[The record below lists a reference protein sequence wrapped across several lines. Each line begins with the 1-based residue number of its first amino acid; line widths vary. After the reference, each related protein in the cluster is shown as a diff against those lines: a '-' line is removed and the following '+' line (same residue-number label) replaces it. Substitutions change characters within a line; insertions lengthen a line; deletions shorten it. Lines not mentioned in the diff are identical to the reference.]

1 MSSLS
6 NISSNKNVLL
16 DNIQISNLFKIF
28 DTLPFEPK
36 NENEIWYIINKDF
49 IDNLRNY
56 ESGKNTS
63 YDSLINNKIFIEDCD
78 SDVNIRTRLL
88 KEYENGNGISFVLY
102 PEKAIEILEKHF
114 QFDVKIPRSVYQH
127 KTKRKDKIIFKVDI
141 QPLKVVVYSKNTN
154 EHSNPPQMKI
164 VILRSDTIENVLK
177 EIINDFDPQNFKKH
191 LFYAED
197 LGENKEK
204 NWNCLYISN
213 SNDYPLD
220 KKVYE
225 YDIDEMSCL
234 LITNERVDVKCLT
247 YDNEYS
253 EYNMTSN
260 NLSGSVD
267 NDTPNNPKSIN
278 YIFENGGDRGLINLG
293 NTCFLN
299 SSLQCLSKILKFTNY
314 FLSGTFWDHINYCNP
329 VGQHGRLAKAY
340 YETLL
345 EMWKINKKGK
355 PYAPKAL
362 KQAISEKRDEFYGY
376 QQHDSQELL
385 AFLLDG
391 LHEDL
396 NLIQK
401 KPYYEEKLQG
411 GLDRPD
417 IEVAEASWK
426 RHKEINNSIIVDL
439 FQGQYRSRLQCP
451 QCNKLSITFDPFMY
465 LSIPLPPKK
474 NHRIW
479 FHVMLSREV
488 QISLRFSSIFSGS
501 QEVLKLKQYFI
512 NIIKSLKNKR
522 NSILLHTKNI
532 IKNNKYSHENA
543 NAFNFHT
550 KFMDETNDNYETS
563 NEGSPGNGMNNKNNI
578 DGSNYMRALKNK
590 SKIKNTLNEED
601 INNIYDDI
609 CHMCNINTIDDVEVG
624 NLFFLYTRFKNLAC
638 NNFFQILNNNDLIAE
653 PHARTGKGIS
663 HIFVFMVPQNWPH
676 LIDNNKNGNNYDES
690 GKIRTPDSLISSTGS
705 VGKVRN
711 NNLKD
716 EDMYVKNES
725 PSSIDK
731 KYNQN
736 KSHSNKLG
744 KKRKGSLTSSSNP
757 LRKGEKSHLDNEIGK
772 LDDLENSNDT
782 TTEDTKNGIPNN
794 SSNIDEGNSMEDP
807 KVADL
812 EKEKFTN
819 SSNNTSLS
827 NKPLYLLIVPL
838 CKDEQLLCKMKNN
851 DLPLLVNTT
860 CNMTAK
866 ELYDKVKSAYK
877 KNSKSDSNK
886 MNQNRSRSN
895 SVNSPS
901 YGNGYGEKRLKNGD
915 TEIGYYNENDNNNK
929 LYHKNKNISNFDS
942 SKKDNS
948 PDIGLNYSIN
958 SNSTNIEENS
968 NFYENKNTNDYCESY
983 LDKIQLYIPSYN
995 LKENWDAKD
1004 NLGFALKYDET
1015 YISDYIQI
1023 TEENKLFIIHLDS
1036 NSIKE
1041 ELSVDIKT
1049 LTLMDLEEK
1058 YSVDTCLKLFSEEE
1072 HLDEDNTWYCSNCKL
1087 HVQAYKKL
1095 DLFRMPIVLIL
1106 HLKRFNNSNRWLRT
1120 KIDSYVYYPH
1130 KENEYLDMAPYI
1142 LEDGLKHMKSF
1153 DPSYLPLYELIGVN
1167 CHTGGLGGGH
1177 YFAYAKL
1184 NGQWYNFNDTYVTTI
1199 DESQINTKN
1208 AYLLFYQLHTYK
1220 NEKFTDIAQHRN
1232 IAEEEAIRMANASY
1246 YN

>member
-1 MSSLS
+1 MKMKHV
-6 NISSNKNVLL
+6 NK
-16 DNIQISNLFKIF
+16 
-28 DTLPFEPK
+28 E
-36 NENEIWYIINKDF
+36 F

-56 ESGKNTS
+56 ESGKNRS

-78 SDVNIRTRLL
+78 NEASTRTRLL

-102 PEKAIEILEKHF
+102 PEKAIELLEKHF
-114 QFDVKIPRSVYQH
+114 QFNVKIPRSVYQH

-141 QPLKVVVYSKNTN
+141 QPLKIVVYSKDTN

-177 EIINDFDPQNFKKH
+177 EIISDFDPKKFKKH
-191 LFYAED
+191 LFYAEGI
-197 LGENKEK
+197 GENKET
-204 NWNCLYISN
+204 NWKCLYLSN
-213 SNDYPLD
+213 SNDYPLN

-234 LITNERVDVKCLT
+234 LITNERADIKCLT

-260 NLSGSVD
+260 NISGSVD
-267 NDTPNNPKSIN
+267 DDTINNPKSIS

-355 PYAPKAL
+355 PYAPKVL

-479 FHVMLSREV
+479 FHVMLSRDV
-488 QISLRFSSIFSGS
+488 QMSLRFSSIFSGS
-501 QEVLKLKQYFI
+501 QEVLKLKYNFI
-512 NIIKSLKNKR
+512 NIITNLKKKK

-532 IKNNKYSHENA
+532 IKNNKYSHENT

-550 KFMDETNDNYETS
+550 KFMDDTYES
-563 NEGSPGNGMNNKNNI
+563 YEINNEGSSGNSINNKNNI
-578 DGSNYMRALKNK
+578 DGCNYMRALKNK

-601 INNIYDDI
+601 INNIYEHI
-609 CHMCNINTIDDVEVG
+609 CHMCNINTIDDIEIS

-638 NNFFQILNNNDLIAE
+638 NNFFQILNNNDIIAE
-653 PHARTGKGIS
+653 PHTRTGKGIS

-676 LIDNNKNGNNYDES
+676 LTDNNKNGNNYNDDN
-690 GKIRTPDSLISSTGS
+690 GKIRTSDSLTSSTSS
-705 VGKVRN
+705 VGKARN
-711 NNLKD
+711 ANSKD
-716 EDMYVKNES
+716 EDMYIKNDS
-725 PSSIDK
+725 PNSNDK
-731 KYNQN
+731 KYIQN
-736 KSHSNKLG
+736 KLHNNKLA
-744 KKRKGSLTSSSNP
+744 KKRKGSLSSPSNS
-757 LRKGEKSHLDNEIGK
+757 LRKGDKLHLDNEIGK
-772 LDDLENSNDT
+772 VDDLENSNDT
-782 TTEDTKNGIPNN
+782 ITEYIKNELFNN
-794 SSNIDEGNSMEDP
+794 D
-807 KVADL
+807 
-812 EKEKFTN
+812 
-819 SSNNTSLS
+819 
-827 NKPLYLLIVPL
+827 NKSLYLLIVPL

-851 DLPLLVNTT
+851 DLPFLVNTAYNIT
-860 CNMTAK
+860 TR
-866 ELYDKVKSAYK
+866 ELYEKVKNAYK
-877 KNSKSDSNK
+877 KNSKFENIK
-886 MNQNRSRSN
+886 MNQSRSN
-895 SVNSPS
+895 SINSGS
-901 YGNGYGEKRLKNGD
+901 YGNNHNGYGEKRLKNGD
-915 TEIGYYNENDNNNK
+915 SEIGYYNENENNNK
-929 LYHKNKNISNFDS
+929 LYHKNKNISNIYFDS
-942 SKKDNS
+942 NKKDNS
-948 PDIGLNYSIN
+948 PDISLNCST
-958 SNSTNIEENS
+958 NSTNLNIDESTNS
-968 NFYENKNTNDYCESY
+968 YENKSTNDYYESY
-983 LDKIQLYIPSYN
+983 LDKIHLYIPSYN
-995 LKENWDAKD
+995 LKDNWDAKD
-1004 NLGFALKYDET
+1004 NLGFFLKCDET
-1015 YISDYIQI
+1015 YLTDYIQI
-1023 TEENKLFIIHLDS
+1023 SEQNKLIIIHLDT
-1036 NSIKE
+1036 NSIKD

-1130 KENEYLDMAPYI
+1130 KENEYLDMTPYI
-1142 LEDGLKHMKSF
+1142 LPDGLKHMKSF
-1153 DPSYLPLYELIGVN
+1153 DPNYLPLYELIGVN

-1177 YFAYAKL
+1177 YFAYVKL

-1199 DESQINTKN
+1199 NESQINTKN

-1220 NEKFTDIAQHRN
+1220 NEKFTDIAHHRN